1 MALLSRI
8 KPLLA
13 NPLQS
18 HSPINPKLK
27 KQVNDNVKVLK
38 TQQNWSKLDEELR
51 LPALL
56 VDMSPFVF
64 DRIQDVETG
73 VKLFDWLWNQRKD
86 QFFSNESACHMNDE
100 VRMKGKMIVAIY
112 SMLMSGLCEG
122 DFKRAEETFREM
134 QSCGHVPNVVTYTTL
149 IRSFAKGGSTLGNR
163 AEVTLVT
170 DNAKVTLNSE
180 NAH

>member
-1 MALLSRI
+1 SRPCSSTCLPSSSTESKTS
-8 KPLLA
+8 KPG
-13 NPLQS
+13 S
-18 HSPINPKLK
+18 SSSIGYGIRE
-27 KQVNDNVKVLK
+27 K
-38 TQQNWSKLDEELR
+38 TSSFQ
-51 LPALL
+51 
-56 VDMSPFVF
+56 MS
-64 DRIQDVETG
+64 
-73 VKLFDWLWNQRKD
+73 
-86 QFFSNESACHMNDE
+86 HMNDE

-122 DFKRAEETFREM
+122 WDFKRAEETFREM